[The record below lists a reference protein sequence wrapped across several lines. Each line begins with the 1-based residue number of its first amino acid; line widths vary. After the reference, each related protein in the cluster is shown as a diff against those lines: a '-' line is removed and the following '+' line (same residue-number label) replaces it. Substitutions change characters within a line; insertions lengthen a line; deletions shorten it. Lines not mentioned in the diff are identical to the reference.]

1 MFRVF
6 TTKEFDDRFERI
18 DESEK
23 KRVRK
28 ILNQL
33 RERGPQ
39 IGKPLKVSYF
49 REKKFDGKRLYFL
62 FYKNFMV
69 ILAIAINDKKAQQET
84 INRII
89 SRFDYYKEFILNRL
103 KEVD

>member
-6 TTKEFDDRFERI
+6 TTKEFDDKFKRI

-23 KRVRK
+23 KKVRK

-49 REKKFDGKRLYFL
+49 REKKFGGKRLYFL

-69 ILAIAINDKKAQQET
+69 ILAIAISNKKAQQET
-84 INRII
+84 INKII

>member
-6 TTKEFDDRFERI
+6 TTKEFDNRFERI

-28 ILNQL
+28 ILHQL

-39 IGKPLKVSYF
+39 IGKPLKVPYF
-49 REKKFDGKRLYFL
+49 REKKFGSKRLYFL
-62 FYKNFMV
+62 VYKNFMV
-69 ILAIAINDKKAQQET
+69 VLAIALSDKKEQQET
-84 INRII
+84 INKII
-89 SRFDYYKEFILNRL
+89 SRFDFYKEFI
-103 KEVD
+103 